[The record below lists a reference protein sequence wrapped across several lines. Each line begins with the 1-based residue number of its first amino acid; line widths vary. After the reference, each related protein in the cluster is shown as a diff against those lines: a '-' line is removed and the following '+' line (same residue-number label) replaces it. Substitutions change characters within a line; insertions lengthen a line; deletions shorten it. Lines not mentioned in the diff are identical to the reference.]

1 MHPFRPT
8 LAFLLVFGIAPIASA
23 QTAAKSAEFFKTYC
37 TECHGHSKPKGT
49 TESGIQ
55 SGSTIAGS
63 ATNSGTC
70 NGLNFPICGDL
81 ANAVV

>member
-37 TECHGHSKPKGT
+37 TECHGHSNPKPQTPNPKPQT
-49 TESGIQ
+49 PNPKPLESLFFIY
-55 SGSTIAGS
+55 
-63 ATNSGTC
+63 
-70 NGLNFPICGDL
+70 
-81 ANAVV
+81 